1 MAVQI
6 SRREVFNNIIRFKD
20 NLLERRQDGAAAWA
34 EERSYPVLL
43 NKRTGDIRFT
53 QKIESIEHKIPRKG
67 KSSGSPA
74 DWKEIQIDV
83 KMKNGE
89 VRFDI
94 CDEAHRHLKPDG
106 IEPLAFRVISE
117 TLEVLNRIAHE
128 HRPTKG
134 EWLPE
139 EEVLHDLSDIHL
151 APLASRIDDLPGW
164 LGSVPR
170 IDAEKILEN
179 RPNGTYLLRKA
190 DPDTVAIAFHLSEE
204 NRMTVEPY
212 VCTVVESHE
221 KISDILLLRT
231 DRGWTEYKDEPNL
244 LAPIY
249 IFHASPQGLLLQ
261 LNCRVKHPLQ

>member
-6 SRREVFNNIIRFKD
+6 SRREVFNNIVRFKD
-20 NLLERRQDGAAAWA
+20 NLLERRQDGVSMLN

-43 NKRTGDIRFT
+43 NKKTGDIRFT
-53 QKIESIEHKIPRKG
+53 QKIESIEHKIPRRG
-67 KSSGSPA
+67 KHGGTAA

-83 KMKNGE
+83 KMKNGS
-89 VRFDI
+89 VLFDI

-128 HRPTKG
+128 HRPTMG

-139 EEVLHDLSDIHL
+139 EEVLQDLSDIHL

-164 LGSVPR
+164 LGSVRR

-179 RPNGTYLLRKA
+179 RANGTYLLRKA
-190 DPDTVAIAFHLSEE
+190 DPDTIAIAFHLSEE
-204 NRMTVEPY
+204 NKMVVEPY
-212 VCTVVESHE
+212 ICTVVESHE

-231 DRGWTEYKDEPNL
+231 DKGWTEYKDEPNL
-244 LAPIY
+244 FSPIY
-249 IFHASPQGLLLQ
+249 TYHTNPQGLLLQ
-261 LNCRVKHPLQ
+261 LNYRVKHPLQ